1 MPQLGTV
8 YVGVALMIAI
18 PIVTGVIGV
27 GQTYLANWVGLR
39 VMQDLRNSLYSHL
52 QFMPLRFFTTTR
64 TGEIQSRIA
73 NDVGGVQAVFTDT
86 VSNILSNIVVIVS
99 TLFAMLLLSWQLTV
113 LSLFMMPF
121 FLWLTVKVGR
131 ARREVATS
139 TAKTYADLTAVTEE
153 TLSVSG
159 ILLSKSFGRQ
169 RHEIGRFQDENERL
183 TGLQMRQT
191 MIGRSFFA
199 IVGTF
204 FSITPALVYLVAA
217 WVMSANPTSSTITAG
232 TIVAFTTLQSRLF
245 FPIGSMLQVSTEIH
259 SSMALFDRIFEY
271 LDLDPEIE
279 DSPDAVAI
287 PPDHVLGRVQLD
299 GVWFRYETPDG
310 ERPGPVSPS
319 DLELANEA
327 PREWTLQD
335 VSLSIEP
342 GQLAALVGPSGAG
355 KTTMTYLVPRLYD
368 VQRGAVKID
377 GVDVRQLKLESL
389 GDLIGVVTQETYL
402 FHTTIRR
409 NLLYGRPDAA
419 EEELDAAARAAN
431 IYERI
436 AELPEGYDTI
446 VGERGYKLS
455 GGEKQRLAIARVILK
470 DPRILILDEA
480 TSSLDTTSE
489 RLVQAALVPLMH
501 GRTTIAIAHRLST
514 ILSADMI
521 FVVDRGRIVERGTH
535 AELLRRGGVYA
546 RPVRAAVPWRLG
558 RSRDRGRR
566 HHGDGRG
573 RSDGERLGPGSV
585 GRDQPLVRQQH
596 EPIGEDP
603 VGQPFE
609 PQGPV
614 HRLRGLH
621 ALRGV
626 EQHPLLAGS
635 RGPREARVHEGPGDP
650 ASAFAGVDAE
660 HPDLGLV
667 RGEGVVVVLDPL
679 VELERGAAEDAAIL
693 NRDQDDAHVR
703 PSADVRDLVEVAV
716 PRLAVGELA
725 VRERRHAAR
734 LLVLLRPHRPNLDR
748 HRSSVRQAR
757 GQGARGQG
765 ARGQGD

>member
-1 MPQLGTV
+1 MMHGRYMRVSREEDDRPIRPQTVRRVVGTFRPYRGKVSLVGLAIVLTSGLGVVNPLLIKWIFDNGLFGDPPGSCAGSSCPKLDTV
-8 YVGVALMIAI
+8 YIGVALMIAI
-18 PIVTGVIGV
+18 PIVTGVIGIW
-27 GQTYLANWVGLR
+27 QTYLANWVGLR

-86 VSNILSNIVVIVS
+86 VSSILANVVVIAS

-113 LSLFMMPF
+113 LSLFMLPF

-169 RHEIGRFQDENERL
+169 RHEIDRFRDENERL

-204 FSITPALVYLVAA
+204 FSITPALVYLVAG
-217 WVMSANPTSSTITAG
+217 WVISRDPTGSTITAG

-271 LDLDPEIE
+271 MDLDREIE
-279 DSPDAVAI
+279 DAPDAVEI
-287 PPDHVLGRVQLD
+287 PPHEVLGRVQFED
-299 GVWFRYETPDG
+299 VSFRYDTPPQDG
-310 ERPGPVSPS
+310 ASPVSPT
-319 DLELANEA
+319 DLALANEA
-327 PREWTLQD
+327 PREWTLED

-368 VQRGAVKID
+368 VQRGVVKID
-377 GVDVRQLKLESL
+377 GIDVRQLKLESL

-409 NLLYGRPDAA
+409 NLLYGKPDAT

-431 IYERI
+431 IYDRI
-436 AELPEGYDTI
+436 VELPDGYDTV

-489 RLVQAALVPLMH
+489 RLVQAALVPLME

-514 ILSADMI
+514 ILSADVI

-535 AELLRRGGVYA
+535 DELLARGGLYA
-546 RPVRAAVPWRLG
+546 SLYQQQF
-558 RSRDRGRR
+558 RG
-566 HHGDGRG
+566 
-573 RSDGERLGPGSV
+573 
-585 GRDQPLVRQQH
+585 
-596 EPIGEDP
+596 
-603 VGQPFE
+603 
-609 PQGPV
+609 
-614 HRLRGLH
+614 
-621 ALRGV
+621 
-626 EQHPLLAGS
+626 
-635 RGPREARVHEGPGDP
+635 
-650 ASAFAGVDAE
+650 
-660 HPDLGLV
+660 GLV
-667 RGEGVVVVLDPL
+667 EAVTEDGMILSSGEVV
-679 VELERGAAEDAAIL
+679 RT
-693 NRDQDDAHVR
+693 
-703 PSADVRDLVEVAV
+703 
-716 PRLAVGELA
+716 
-725 VRERRHAAR
+725 
-734 LLVLLRPHRPNLDR
+734 
-748 HRSSVRQAR
+748 SSE
-757 GQGARGQG
+757 
-765 ARGQGD
+765 